1 MNKSLN
7 DISSG
12 ITRVV
17 GDANSSFHHD
27 LMTAVG
33 LLKNG
38 IGEIS
43 DVFEEAADK
52 VTQAANRTD
61 RR

>member
-1 MNKSLN
+1 
-7 DISSG
+7 
-12 ITRVV
+12 V
-17 GDANSSFHHD
+17 GDANSSFHQD
-27 LMTAVG
+27 LTAAVG
-33 LLKNG
+33 LLKGG